1 MDDNVMKLVER
12 MAEMAAEIQ
21 RHEDLEERLLQLADR
36 EDRMQLESDR
46 EYWAERPVRLRGR
59 IGTDE
64 IREIFGA
71 AASQENLALMA
82 EINAERRREE

>member
-36 EDRMQLESDR
+36 EERMQLECDR
-46 EYWAERPVRLRGR
+46 EYGAERPVRLRGR

-82 EINAERRREE
+82 EINAERGEQP